1 MEDSLKD
8 KLNDVQLLRESRL
21 WKQLL
26 QRKGIHLEAGYML
39 ANPNNTG
46 QLGVLRIF

>member
-1 MEDSLKD
+1 MEDSLKN
-8 KLNDVQLLRESRL
+8 KLADVQLLRESRL

-39 ANPNNTG
+39 ANTNTG